1 MIRSAQWSRY
11 AKYPFLR
18 QHYAGWE
25 VLYLRRINGWELG
38 TNDCLLAIFSTETSV
53 GWIMEDDTTRPL
65 PGSQPLWNFSQFVGK
80 MTIFTCLLSTP
91 CLLLTSAMAR
101 LQGFMR
107 MAFVLLI
114 WRTTPLYLISH
125 HPLSPVCPERAA
137 GIDHI
142 QILGFN
148 VDLGSFWLQ
157 ICCFLW
163 VTGAES
169 TFCGKHLLS
178 FR

>member
-91 CLLLTSAMAR
+91 SIVNVSHGALTGIHAHGICFVNLTHYAP
-101 LQGFMR
+101 LFNILPP
-107 MAFVLLI
+107 AF
-114 WRTTPLYLISH
+114 
-125 HPLSPVCPERAA
+125 
-137 GIDHI
+137 
-142 QILGFN
+142 
-148 VDLGSFWLQ
+148 
-157 ICCFLW
+157 
-163 VTGAES
+163 TGVSRES
-169 TFCGKHLLS
+169 GRNRSYPNFGL
-178 FR
+178 